1 MIEIGTEGLERAE
14 MYLGGIAG
22 AAERATAKAIG
33 AGLTAARKAT
43 VSEITTGYEVKRA
56 DVEAHMTIEKART
69 SAMSGA
75 LRLRSGSLPLHYFPH
90 TPDQPGTGGPGAP
103 ALQVTVKK
111 GQTKT
116 IPGAFVAP
124 LGGKNRIVIRTGGK
138 TRTGKDA
145 LKVFYSIPI
154 PQMLARPEIRLAVEE
169 KAVEAID
176 RAVTAQIDREL
187 GAVP

>member
-1 MIEIGTEGLERAE
+1 MIDIEIDTDGLERAE
-14 MYLGGIAG
+14 KYLGGIEG

-43 VSEITTGYEVKRA
+43 VREITSGYEVKRA
-56 DVEAHMTIEKART
+56 DVEAHITLERSK
-69 SAMSGA
+69 MSGT
-75 LRLRSGSLPLHYFPH
+75 LRLKSGSLPLHYFPH

-103 ALQVTVKK
+103 ALQVTVRK
-111 GQTKT
+111 GQKVT
-116 IPGAFVAP
+116 IAGAFVAP
-124 LGGKNRIVIRTGGK
+124 LGSKNRIAIRAGGV

-145 LKVFYSIPI
+145 LKVFYTIPI

-176 RAVTAQIDREL
+176 RALDKQIDREL